1 MNWKDK
7 TVLVGISGGIAAYKT
22 AYLVSR
28 LVKTGADVHVI
39 MTENATKFIAPLT
52 FETLSGNA
60 CPTDTFERKGT
71 FEVKHV
77 ELAKKADVFI
87 VAPATANVI
96 AKFAHGIADDMLT
109 TTVLAAQCPKIVA
122 PAMNTRMFENPV
134 TQENMKTLERF
145 GIEVI
150 QPQSGY
156 LACGDTGKGK
166 MPEPDTLFAWVE
178 RAAAGPKDMKGM
190 KVVVSAGATRESM
203 DPVRFITNHSTGKM
217 GFSMARECMLR
228 GADVT
233 IVRAAASAEP
243 PLFCRI
249 IDVKSAEDM
258 FQAVTEEA
266 KTADLV
272 IMAAAVADY
281 TPANYSDEK
290 VKKKDGDLSI
300 PLKRT
305 KDILGY
311 LGEHRHEG
319 QFLCGFSMET
329 ENMVENSRAKLQK
342 KNCDMIIANNLKVA
356 GAGFGTDTNIVTLIT
371 RDDVKEL
378 SIMSKDDVAHEV
390 IGKILESFD

>member
-1 MNWKDK
+1 MKK
-7 TVLVGISGGIAAYKT
+7 LAEYGIQVIEPASGW
-22 AYLVSR
+22 
-28 LVKTGADVHVI
+28 
-39 MTENATKFIAPLT
+39 
-52 FETLSGNA
+52 
-60 CPTDTFERKGT
+60 
-71 FEVKHV
+71 
-77 ELAKKADVFI
+77 
-87 VAPATANVI
+87 
-96 AKFAHGIADDMLT
+96 
-109 TTVLAAQCPKIVA
+109 
-122 PAMNTRMFENPV
+122 
-134 TQENMKTLERF
+134 
-145 GIEVI
+145 
-150 QPQSGY
+150 
-156 LACGDTGKGK
+156 LACGDTGAGK
-166 MPEPDTLFAWVE
+166 MPEPEILFSWVE
-178 RAAAGPKDMKGM
+178 RAAAQPKDMAGM

-249 IDVKSAEDM
+249 IDVKSAADM
-258 FQAVTEEA
+258 FDAVTEEA

-281 TPANYSDEK
+281 TPADYSDEK

-300 PLKRT
+300 PLTRT

-329 ENMVENSRAKLQK
+329 QNMVENSQAKLVK

-371 RDDVKEL
+371 KDDVKEL

-390 IGKILESFD
+390 IGQIMEIRH